1 MSNNN
6 LLAADAVAAILAA
19 FGDLAAPIENHP
31 AEVMLKPEAVYPAC
45 EYLLAEGWE
54 FLADITAVDYP
65 NKEIPEAGVFRLLY
79 QVANYHNGE
88 IVTIKTEI
96 PRESANDRCAK
107 MQSVNGVWRAAD
119 WLEREVYDMFG
130 IEFADHPNMKRILLW
145 DGFDGWPLRKDF
157 VHKPTKYQGR
167 RSVD

>member
-1 MSNNN
+1 MSNN
-6 LLAADAVAAILAA
+6 LMPASEAVAAILAG
-19 FGDLAAPIENHP
+19 FGDLAVPIEGKP
-31 AEVMLKPEAVYPAC
+31 CEIMLKPDAVYAAC
-45 EYLLAEGWE
+45 EYLREQGWE

-65 NKEIPEAGVFRLLY
+65 DKETPENGVFRLLY
-79 QVANYHNGE
+79 QVANYQNGE
-88 IVTIKTEI
+88 IITIKTEI
-96 PRESANDRCAK
+96 PRESANDKLAK

-130 IEFADHPNMKRILLW
+130 IEFADHPNMKRILMW